1 MGHKDDE
8 PKEPP
13 LILTK
18 FPFWVAVPVSTW
30 IIIIIMWMGPLI
42 PVPRT
47 PVPIHGSGRESWY
60 PDDDEL
66 DGEGT

>member
-1 MGHKDDE
+1 MQDK

-13 LILTK
+13 LILSK
-18 FPFWVAVPVSTW
+18 FPFWVALPVSTW
-30 IIIIIMWMGPLI
+30 MILIVWMGALF
-42 PVPRT
+42 PVPRI

-66 DGEGT
+66 DGEGRA

>member
-1 MGHKDDE
+1 MHDK
-8 PKEPP
+8 PREPP

-18 FPFWVAVPVSTW
+18 FPYLVAVPVSAW
-30 IIIIIMWMGPLI
+30 MILSVWMGALF

-47 PVPIHGSGRESWY
+47 PVPVHGDGRESWY

-66 DGEGT
+66 DGEGRA

>member
-1 MGHKDDE
+1 M
-8 PKEPP
+8 
-13 LILTK
+13 ILTK

-66 DGEGT
+66 DGEGRA